1 MIRLKSLLTE
11 IDLSSMQPYVTQFT
25 WQYPTPG
32 NHQVVKCQL
41 AIHDISITMRFV
53 NEWGSD
59 TNYSFAFWTSAT
71 NSENDATIS
80 ASTSTV
86 KGQLSYMRL
95 LRTCLEAIRDFA
107 DTHQVTQIDISGSDS
122 DPAKSAQKTRIYF
135 ELFKANANMFSDF
148 KVTQSDAQ
156 KVLLIRNSN
165 ADATGI
171 QDTP

>member
-1 MIRLKSLLTE
+1 MIRLKSLLME

-25 WQYPTPG
+25 WQYPRPG
-32 NHQVVKCQL
+32 NHQVVKCEL
-41 AIHDISITMRFV
+41 TIHDVPITIRFV

-59 TNYSFAFWTSAT
+59 VNYSFVFWTGKEQT
-71 NSENDATIS
+71 LD

-107 DTHQVTQIDISGSDS
+107 DTHQVTQIDLSGSDS

-148 KVTQSDAQ
+148 KVTQPDAQ
-156 KVLLIRNSN
+156 KVLLVRNSN
-165 ADATGI
+165 ADSTGV